1 MAVSRSKLK
10 QQSLR
15 ELALFLGLLFLG
27 LVLLPV
33 AIYVVGGKVFG
44 DYGGDGFGG
53 FFGAL
58 SGRIR
63 DGEPVTWFLVL
74 SPYLAWQFLRLTML
88 AWRLA
93 GRLPA
98 NKRTTE
104 A

>member
-1 MAVSRSKLK
+1 MAASRNSLK
-10 QQSLR
+10 KKSLR
-15 ELALFLGLLFLG
+15 ELALFLGLLFFG
-27 LVLLPV
+27 LVLLPI
-33 AIYVVGGKVFG
+33 AIYLVGGKVFG

-63 DGEPVTWFLVL
+63 NGEAVTWFLVL
-74 SPYLAWQFLRLTML
+74 SPYLGWQFLRLMML

-93 GRLPA
+93 GRV
-98 NKRTTE
+98 KDEDRTTR